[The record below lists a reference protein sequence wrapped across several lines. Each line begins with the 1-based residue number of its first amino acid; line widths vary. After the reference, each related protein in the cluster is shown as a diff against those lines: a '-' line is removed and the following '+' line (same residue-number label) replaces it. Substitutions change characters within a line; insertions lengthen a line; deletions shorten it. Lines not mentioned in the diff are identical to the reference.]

1 MLADSSIRNRSFKIG
16 LLSVGASFVQ
26 LIGYGTGFIR
36 AWWERCVLGRG
47 EVEAFKKNF
56 YK

>member
-1 MLADSSIRNRSFKIG
+1 MDSLKIG
-16 LLSVGASFVQ
+16 GLSVVASFIQ
-26 LIGYGTGFIR
+26 LLGYGTGFIR
-36 AWWERCVLGRG
+36 AWWERCILGRG